1 VIDFLKGILF
11 LVPTIF
17 TGLIIFFVPEIADT
31 LSIFYVALIGTFLGL
46 DIVNM
51 IKKTESMPKGQYDKM
66 KAWRYILSVFC
77 IAVLLCVA
85 FYRYKS
91 DGSMKITL
99 GSLSS
104 CVIIICGVVIAGL
117 DGNKIATREGVV

>member
-1 VIDFLKGILF
+1 MMDFFKGLLF
-11 LVPTIF
+11 IVPTVF

-31 LSIFYVALIGTFLGL
+31 LSVFYVALIGTFLGL

-51 IKKTESMPKGQYDKM
+51 IKKTESLPKGKYDRM
-66 KAWRYILSVFC
+66 KAWRYILSICC
-77 IAVLLCVA
+77 IALLLCVA
-85 FYRYKS
+85 FYKYKS

-104 CVIIICGVVIAGL
+104 CVIIICGVIIAGL
-117 DGNKIATREGVV
+117 DGNKIATRVGDA